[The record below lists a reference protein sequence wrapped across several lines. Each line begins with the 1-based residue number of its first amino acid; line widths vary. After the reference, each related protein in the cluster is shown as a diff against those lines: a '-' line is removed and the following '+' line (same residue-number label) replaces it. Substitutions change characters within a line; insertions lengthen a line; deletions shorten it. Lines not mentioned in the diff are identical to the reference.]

1 MLQRIQSIYLTIAF
15 IAMAF
20 LSFRVPIYTLDDMLI
35 RAQDDTKMFILTLLS
50 SLLALVGLF
59 IYRNRKIQMKLIRLA
74 VIINM
79 IIGVRLFV
87 VWKAFQVTLNI
98 NGLLI
103 VFLATVAL
111 ILAYKGVKKDD
122 NLVRSVDRIR

>member
-122 NLVRSVDRIR
+122 NLVR